1 VSTADV
7 WVVDLA
13 VSAAGLERC
22 ASVLD
27 GAERDRAARFLR
39 PVDRERYVASHAA
52 LRLILAGSLDLDP
65 AEIRLVAGAAGKP
78 ELAGWSR
85 GTLDFNLSHSG
96 QRALVGLAQAAA
108 IGVDVEM
115 VRPIP
120 DAMPIARAHFAADEA
135 AALAAL
141 APEDVLLAFFGLWT
155 RKEAVVKALGAGLSL
170 PLDRFSVTLPPA
182 PPRLLR
188 IAAGGA
194 WTLASV
200 DAGPDYAG
208 TVAVRCAT
216 ATVTYHALSADW
228 PDLLG

>member
-1 VSTADV
+1 MNAADV
-7 WVVDLA
+7 WLIDLA
-13 VSAAGLERC
+13 VSPARLDHC

-27 GAERDRAARFLR
+27 EAERDRAARFLR
-39 PVDRERYVASHAA
+39 PADRVRYIASHAA
-52 LRLILAGSLDLDP
+52 LRLILAGPLDLDP
-65 AEIRLVAGAAGKP
+65 AEIRLATGAAGKP
-78 ELAGWSR
+78 ELAGSAR
-85 GTLDFNLSHSG
+85 GVLDFNLSHSG

-108 IGVDVEM
+108 IGVDIEL

-120 DAMPIARAHFAADEA
+120 DAVRIARAHFAADETA
-135 AALAAL
+135 ILTALPSDAVV
-141 APEDVLLAFFGLWT
+141 PAFFGLWT

-188 IAAGGA
+188 IAGGGA

-200 DAGPDYAG
+200 DAGPNYAG
-208 TVAVRCAT
+208 TVAVRSAS
-216 ATVTYHALSADW
+216 ATVTHHTLAADW